1 MDGANWRLPCLHSHT
16 MPFAP
21 LCASRRLSPHAYGI
35 CPDFPTFTP
44 SLPVVSNTKE
54 NPGKQLKQT
63 RRTQRQEPALFIGA
77 YSPDCESPNCEFDE
91 AVD

>member
-1 MDGANWRLPCLHSHT
+1 VLTVPSFSHYAVCPPPGSVPLGASVL
-16 MPFAP
+16 MPMAFAP
-21 LCASRRLSPHAYGI
+21 T
-35 CPDFPTFTP
+35 FPTFSP
-44 SLPVVSNTKE
+44 SLPVVSITKENE

>member
-1 MDGANWRLPCLHSHT
+1 

-77 YSPDCESPNCEFDE
+77 YSPNCESPNCEFDE